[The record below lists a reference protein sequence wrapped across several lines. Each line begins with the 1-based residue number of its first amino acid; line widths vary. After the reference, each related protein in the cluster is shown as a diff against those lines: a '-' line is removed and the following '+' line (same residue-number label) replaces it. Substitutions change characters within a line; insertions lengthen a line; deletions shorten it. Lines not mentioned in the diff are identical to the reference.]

1 MLEATAETYDHTGK
15 PVHHG
20 RYRVNGIRMH
30 AITAGS
36 GPALLLL
43 HGTPKN
49 SFYWYRL
56 FPLLT
61 PHFTLVAPD
70 LRGFGYT
77 DKPPATE
84 GYDCATN
91 VADVA
96 ALMHQLGHET
106 FYVHGEDRG
115 AEFAYAVAAGLRDRV
130 RGLCFGE
137 MLLSGLGLEES
148 SFWTMDN
155 ITAQYETRGVWCWH
169 LGFFWIPHVPE
180 MLIQGHERE
189 FWEMFIKS
197 ECYNPTTVE
206 PRALNHWIECVKQPG
221 GLRGVLE
228 TYRAGF
234 KNAAQN
240 KESARQKLTCPV
252 VTIGAPEFFGPQVK
266 ECAQKFAEKIV
277 RSEIFEECGH
287 SLALEKPDRLAAL
300 LLDVFLRRDDSQQ

>member
-1 MLEATAETYDHTGK
+1 MSDVAETYDHTGK

-30 AITAGS
+30 AITAGT
-36 GPALLLL
+36 GPAVLLL

-84 GYDCATN
+84 GYDSATN
-91 VADVA
+91 VKDVTE
-96 ALMHQLGHET
+96 LMDQLGHKQ
-106 FYVHGEDRG
+106 FFVHGEDRG
-115 AEFAYAVAAGLRDRV
+115 AEYAYAVAAAHRERVKGLSF
-130 RGLCFGE
+130 CE

-148 SFWTMDN
+148 SFWTKEN
-155 ITAQYETRGVWCWH
+155 VSAQFEKRGVWCWH
-169 LGFFWIPHVPE
+169 LGFFWLPHIPE

-189 FWEMFIKS
+189 FWEMFIKQ
-197 ECYNPTTVE
+197 ECYNPTMIE
-206 PRALNHWIECVKQPG
+206 PRALAHWIECVKQPG

-228 TYRAGF
+228 TYRSGF
-234 KNAAQN
+234 KNGEQN
-240 KESARQKLTCPV
+240 QQWSKEKLACPV
-252 VTIGAPEFFGPQVK
+252 LTIGAPEFFGPQV
-266 ECAQKFAEKIV
+266 EQCARKVADNVV

-287 SLALEKPDRLAAL
+287 SLALEKPERLAECL
-300 LLDVFLRRDDSQQ
+300 IDFFTHGK